1 MTSFVAKTFLP
12 RSSCHDLPAKED
24 LPAKTF
30 PGDPDHHDKTSFVA
44 ACHHRSDG
52 DAICKHAVAR
62 ANRAI
67 GCGTGQGRAWSRRET
82 QAAAEGSTAEGSSA
96 ARSPGTSGWS
106 TSTSCA
112 ACSRPAT
119 SPGPAA
125 ACSGTSTAT
134 HASTTTDA
142 SSGSTGAS
150 HTSGSPRCSATPGGA
165 ETSNSAGRKAGRT
178 ASAEKRA
185 SANGAASGARERAR
199 EGKTSDNTAAPCRRS
214 GTCAGN
220 ASGRS
225 PTTDSPSGHAADADC
240 ARHTSTTRPATERR
254 GSGSTGRGSCR
265 SRAAACRRTV
275 RAPCA
280 THGDRAASGR
290 ACARRGADPDCS
302 GRGPGGA
309 APHGGFPWRAAGK
322 RSGRPQGLHRTRPGH
337 RGRSLLA
344 SRSSVTTKKTDS
356 ASARVTSRPGR
367 SAAKPVP
374 SCFVPTARRSSL
386 SLTATASCCGGFA
399 GIGRAARSSSST
411 TATAIPTRS
420 AASMSTCRRQ

>member
-165 ETSNSAGRKAGRT
+165 ETSDSAGRKAGRT

-199 EGKTSDNTAAPCRRS
+199 GE
-214 GTCAGN
+214 
-220 ASGRS
+220 
-225 PTTDSPSGHAADADC
+225 
-240 ARHTSTTRPATERR
+240 RPAT
-254 GSGSTGRGSCR
+254 TPQPP
-265 SRAAACRRTV
+265 A
-275 RAPCA
+275 
-280 THGDRAASGR
+280 
-290 ACARRGADPDCS
+290 
-302 GRGPGGA
+302 GGA
-309 APHGGFPWRAAGK
+309 APAPATPPAGPRPQTPPAVTPQTQIAPGTPPQRGPQPNAAAPAAPGAAPAAVGQPPAGAPFARRAPPTVTAPLPALAPRAQALTPIAPGAAPAGTAPHGRFPWRAEGK
-322 RSGRPQGLHRTRPGH
+322 RARRPQGLHRTRPGH
-337 RGRSLLA
+337 HSSIPA
-344 SRSSVTTKKTDS
+344 VSRSFGTTKWTGS
-356 ASARVTSRPGR
+356 GLARATSRPAR
-367 SAAKPVP
+367 SAAKPEP
-374 SCFVPTARRSSL
+374 S
-386 SLTATASCCGGFA
+386 
-399 GIGRAARSSSST
+399 
-411 TATAIPTRS
+411 
-420 AASMSTCRRQ
+420 